1 MVCLNRPYPFK
12 FFKGCLP
19 QILLGPFLNTLSQM
33 SRRRPGYLLNV
44 LCAFSLRPVS
54 KGSIATIQI
63 LIHTTNF
70 EKIFSASKYR
80 SMYETKPVEPSTLRS
95 MQIFNFLFNFRR
107 YLFYHHF
114 AEAVAQSCSV
124 KKVILRNF
132 AKRTGKHLYQSLFI
146 NQVAGRPATLLKKRL

>member
-1 MVCLNRPYPFK
+1 MLILFGTKNSRKWPSKICGRQPLRNLKGYGLPKADYNPFK

-54 KGSIATIQI
+54 KGSIAMIQI

-95 MQIFNFLFNFRR
+95 MQIFNF
-107 YLFYHHF
+107 HF
-114 AEAVAQSCSV
+114 
-124 KKVILRNF
+124 
-132 AKRTGKHLYQSLFI
+132 
-146 NQVAGRPATLLKKRL
+146 

>member
-12 FFKGCLP
+12 FLKGCLP

-63 LIHTTNF
+63 LIHTNNF
-70 EKIFSASKYR
+70 EKIFSASIDQCMKQNR
-80 SMYETKPVEPSTLRS
+80 L
-95 MQIFNFLFNFRR
+95 
-107 YLFYHHF
+107 
-114 AEAVAQSCSV
+114 
-124 KKVILRNF
+124 
-132 AKRTGKHLYQSLFI
+132 
-146 NQVAGRPATLLKKRL
+146 NQAR

>member
-1 MVCLNRPYPFK
+1 MVPWTQNVNWTYIKWDKVFKNWPSKIMENNLQKTWSDMVCLNRPYPFK

-54 KGSIATIQI
+54 KGSIETIQI

-70 EKIFSASKYR
+70 EKIFSSNKYR
-80 SMYETKPVEPSTLRS
+80 SIYETKPVEPSTLRS
-95 MQIFNFLFNFRR
+95 MQIFNFLF
-107 YLFYHHF
+107 
-114 AEAVAQSCSV
+114 
-124 KKVILRNF
+124 
-132 AKRTGKHLYQSLFI
+132 
-146 NQVAGRPATLLKKRL
+146 